1 MISENLRMEI
11 LSQMPYK
18 FFPPEWVAFTAN
30 KIKDRD
36 KYIIFMDHSD
46 LPIWQLKRNTIKKVF
61 EWSVVEVIEHDIQ
74 VTLSDTGSIYVD
86 IH

>member
-18 FFPPEWVAFTAN
+18 FFPPEFVAVVSN
-30 KIKDRD
+30 QIKDRD
-36 KYIIFMDHSD
+36 NYIIFMDHSD

-61 EWSVVEVIEHDIQ
+61 EWSLGEVIQHDILI
-74 VTLSDTGSIYVD
+74 TLSDTGSIYID